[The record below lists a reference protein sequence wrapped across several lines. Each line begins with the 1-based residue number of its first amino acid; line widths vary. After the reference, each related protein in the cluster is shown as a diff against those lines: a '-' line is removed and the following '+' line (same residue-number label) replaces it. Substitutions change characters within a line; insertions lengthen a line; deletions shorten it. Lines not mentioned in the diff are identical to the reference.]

1 MNPSREA
8 RPIVAHSRGKF
19 VAAMKPRIT
28 CEVSSL
34 LAGRLPRAE
43 RILGHVTRKSRHW
56 WRFGAAPLALVVFAC
71 SGTATVSEQQ
81 GRSLDG
87 GPGGTGTGGAS
98 ATGGTGANGGSG
110 GDMTSTGGS
119 AATAA

>member
-8 RPIVAHSRGKF
+8 RPIVARSRGKF

-34 LAGRLPRAE
+34 LAGRLPTAE
-43 RILGHVTRKSRHW
+43 RILANVTRKSRRW
-56 WRFGAAPLALVVFAC
+56 WRFGAAPLALVAFAC
-71 SGTATVSEQQ
+71 SSTATVTEQQ

-87 GPGGTGTGGAS
+87 GTGG
-98 ATGGTGANGGSG
+98 GGGGGARAGRGRG
-110 GDMTSTGGS
+110 
-119 AATAA
+119 AR